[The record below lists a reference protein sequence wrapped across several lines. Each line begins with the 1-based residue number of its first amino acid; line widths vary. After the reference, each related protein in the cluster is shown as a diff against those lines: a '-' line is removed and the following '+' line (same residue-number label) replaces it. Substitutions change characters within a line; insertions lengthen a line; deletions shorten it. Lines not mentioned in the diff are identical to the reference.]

1 MGKIVFLADL
11 DDTLFVSG
19 EKLEPHQRSTLAW
32 VSEDGAREGYCRAAD
47 EALWEC
53 AGLRGEI
60 WPLTARDEKAFAR
73 VGFAFGQAK
82 GLDFGARI
90 WDGERELEGWRAE
103 SMELAFQ
110 SSRAAQQIVLEA
122 QSWALREMPAAQIR
136 LRELLG
142 LPFYAEAK
150 LPRQAGA
157 GERAKLAEAMLEL
170 AGKAGG
176 WEAWPSSSG
185 ACAIPCWANKRR
197 AAAKMKQ
204 MAQEKGFGLVV
215 GLADGLSDAAFL
227 SECDWAM
234 CPRSSSIFKLLERA
248 GNAGNC

>member
-19 EKLEPHQRSTLAW
+19 EKLAPHLRSARAW
-32 VSEDGAREGYCRAAD
+32 VSEDGAREGFCRAAD
-47 EALWEC
+47 AALWEC

-60 WPLTARDEKAFAR
+60 WPLSARDEKAFAR

-90 WDGERELEGWRAE
+90 WDGERELEDWRAE
-103 SMELAFQ
+103 SLELASQ
-110 SSRAAQQIVLEA
+110 SSRAAQEIVLEA
-122 QSWALREMPAAQIR
+122 QSWAQREIPEAQIR

-142 LPFYAEAK
+142 MPFYAEAK

-157 GERAKLAEAMLEL
+157 ERRAKLAAALREFAR
-170 AGKAGG
+170 AADG

-185 ACAIPCWANKRR
+185 ACAIPEWANKRR
-197 AAAKMKQ
+197 AAGKMKQ
-204 MAQEKGFGLVV
+204 MARQKGFELVV

-227 SECDWAM
+227 AECDWAM
-234 CPRSSSIFKLLERA
+234 CPQQSALFKWMEKA
-248 GNAGNC
+248 GNDGNC